1 VGGLVPDGDSSEEK
15 ELIELVQEKRI
26 QPSERFSVVL
36 DFDFYLRP
44 LNHTSRVSR
53 HEKHSS
59 HIIDISRGGMGFLY
73 PAKAAFEEDSAR
85 SGSISKNT
93 IVEMYL
99 YCDNKRFRFNAQRV
113 WAQLRYIEGTRYFR
127 YGMKWIFP
135 DDNQE
140 VSLKYVLD
148 SLKNNQ
154 IID

>member
-1 VGGLVPDGDSSEEK
+1 MTYVDGSEGK
-15 ELIELVQEKRI
+15 ELIELIQEKRI
-26 QPSERFSVVL
+26 QSSDRIPVVL

-53 HEKHSS
+53 EEKHSS
-59 HIIDISRGGMGFLY
+59 HTIDISPVGMGFLY
-73 PAKAAFEEDSAR
+73 PAKATFEEDFAR

-93 IVEMYL
+93 IVGIYL
-99 YCDNKRFRFNAQRV
+99 YCQNKRFRFNAQRS

-127 YGMKWIFP
+127 YGMKWIFS

-148 SLKNNQ
+148 FLKNNQ
-154 IID
+154 IMG

>member
-1 VGGLVPDGDSSEEK
+1 VTNGDSSEGK
-15 ELIELVQEKRI
+15 ELIELFQDKRI
-26 QPSERFSVVL
+26 QSSDRIPVVL

-44 LNHTSRVSR
+44 LNRTSRVSR
-53 HEKHSS
+53 EEKHSS
-59 HIIDISRGGMGFLY
+59 HTIDISPGGMGFLY
-73 PAKAAFEEDSAR
+73 PSKPAFEEDCAR

-99 YCDNKRFRFNAQRV
+99 YCQNKRFRFNAQRA
-113 WAQLRYIEGTRYFR
+113 WAHLRYIEGTRYFR

-148 SLKNNQ
+148 SLKNNK